1 MVSGTRQE
9 KIAKVYDS
17 EIVPVWSSKFGTLL
31 INSITLPEK
40 GMVLDIGC
48 GTGYPAMELL
58 EKSKNTNVR
67 IIAID
72 YSGPLLD
79 IARKKAGGKS
89 GHKIFFRTEDASEGL
104 SFADEV
110 YDITYSNLA
119 LPELGEM
126 EFHLNEFKRVTS
138 LGGQVAF
145 TLPVRG
151 TWREFFDIF
160 RDVLTKK
167 DKYDVLKS
175 LEEYISQKLPE
186 TDAVV
191 ETMKKCGLKNIKV
204 EKKSYELLF
213 KSAREFFFAPVIE
226 YGPLGEWKG
235 IISDPNEMKELFMDI
250 KKSIDT
256 LFNGLIFSVSIEAA
270 CFMGTRPEEE
280 EIEEITL
287 GDDDIEVIVDE

>member
-1 MVSGTRQE
+1 
-9 KIAKVYDS
+9 
-17 EIVPVWSSKFGTLL
+17 L

-58 EKSKNTNVR
+58 EKSENTNVR

-72 YSGPLLD
+72 YSSPLLD

-89 GHKIFFRTEDASEGL
+89 GRKVFFRTEDASDGL

-145 TLPVRG
+145 TLPVHG

-175 LEEYISQKLPE
+175 LEEYITQKLPE
-186 TDAVV
+186 TDTVV

-235 IISDPNEMKELFMDI
+235 IISDPGEMKELFMDI

-280 EIEEITL
+280 EEIEEITL
-287 GDDDIEVIVDE
+287 DEDDIEVIVDE